1 MYDKLSVL
9 IDILAEDVAVEK
21 SAKAHKE
28 SAKEDGKPSIP
39 QIDHIAKCKLEL
51 ATKAQSLQ
59 KSLKLIIF
67 QVEQGKGPRVVLT
80 EGGEREGSCGWLL
93 IFLTL
98 GLLFDTTTQTW
109 LDSAFIKHQKIS
121 PQTDFEKPHSW

>member
-51 ATKAQSLQ
+51 ATKAQNLQ

-67 QVEQGKGPRVVLT
+67 QVEQGKDPRVVLT

-93 IFLTL
+93 IYLTL
-98 GLLFDTTTQTW
+98 GLLFDTTTQT
-109 LDSAFIKHQKIS
+109 
-121 PQTDFEKPHSW
+121 